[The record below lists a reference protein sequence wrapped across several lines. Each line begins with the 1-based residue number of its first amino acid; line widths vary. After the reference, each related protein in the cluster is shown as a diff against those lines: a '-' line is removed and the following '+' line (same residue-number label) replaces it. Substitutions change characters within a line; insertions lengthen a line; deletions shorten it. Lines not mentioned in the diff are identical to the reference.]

1 MLMNFS
7 TSNRAQATLI
17 GFILLFGILVI
28 SLSLYQAQI
37 IPNQNAEVEFN
48 HYQEVQDDMVNLYAE
63 ISTIGSSPK
72 SGQIVVPVTTGTRY
86 PQRIGINPP
95 PVAGTIESTDSGTMF
110 INGSSNGITDICG
123 SNTTSG
129 IRYES
134 GYHVLQQS
142 SITYENGILYLKD
155 NQEDYVILEQQTLVD
170 NSSRNINLYR
180 LNGTF
185 RNRGSVRSIPIEL
198 TGTKTYGEV
207 ELSVNNESGITLPSN
222 LPASQWNSNILP
234 SGITATQNGSSVD
247 LSGFGERSYTIKCHT
262 VGLGQR
268 PVTEF
273 KYKKSY

>member
-1 MLMNFS
+1 MNFS

-48 HYQEVQDDMVNLYAE
+48 HYQEVQNDMVNLYSE

-134 GYHVLQQS
+134 GYHILQQS

-170 NSSRNINLYR
+170 NSSQNINLYR

-207 ELSVNNESGITLPSN
+207 DLSVNNESGITLPSN

-247 LSGFGERSYTIKCHT
+247 LSGFEGSSYTIKCHT
-262 VGLGQR
+262 VGIGQR
-268 PVTEF
+268 PVTDF